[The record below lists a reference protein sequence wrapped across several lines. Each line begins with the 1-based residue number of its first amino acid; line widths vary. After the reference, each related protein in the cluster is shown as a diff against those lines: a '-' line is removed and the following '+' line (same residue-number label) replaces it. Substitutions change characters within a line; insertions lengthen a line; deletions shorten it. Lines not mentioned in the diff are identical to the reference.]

1 MSSNDEISIMLYLRT
16 ILKGEI
22 ALKSALKREMSAGQ
36 LFERTAG
43 STPASLS
50 CVHGYLSNMAPGT
63 VKKVYLNV
71 IHSLQLKASTK

>member
-1 MSSNDEISIMLYLRT
+1 MTKFSYCCV

-22 ALKSALKREMSAGQ
+22 ALKSALDREMSTDQ

-50 CVHGYLSNMAPGT
+50 CVRGY
-63 VKKVYLNV
+63 
-71 IHSLQLKASTK
+71 

>member
-1 MSSNDEISIMLYLRT
+1 MSSYDEISILLYYS

-22 ALKSALKREMSAGQ
+22 ALKSALEREMSADQ

-50 CVHGYLSNMAPGT
+50 CVRGY
-63 VKKVYLNV
+63 
-71 IHSLQLKASTK
+71 